1 MDLRDSDPQLLV
13 QALLGCLMTKGEKI
27 WIKDFTSVLS
37 GLLSVLHRSDRCL
50 LADES
55 SHVISLE
62 LYLSGLEDICVSDT
76 MCLNLIVIIK
86 RLYC

>member
-1 MDLRDSDPQLLV
+1 
-13 QALLGCLMTKGEKI
+13 MTKGEKI
-27 WIKDFTSVLS
+27 QIKDFTSVLS

-62 LYLSGLEDICVSDT
+62 LYLSGLENICVSAT
-76 MCLNLIVIIK
+76 VCLNLVVIFK
-86 RLYC
+86 QLYC

>member
-1 MDLRDSDPQLLV
+1 
-13 QALLGCLMTKGEKI
+13 MTKGEKI
-27 WIKDFTSVLS
+27 QIKDFTYVLS

-62 LYLSGLEDICVSDT
+62 LYLSGLENICVSAT
-76 MCLNLIVIIK
+76 VCLNLVVIFK
-86 RLYC
+86 QLYC

>member
-1 MDLRDSDPQLLV
+1 
-13 QALLGCLMTKGEKI
+13 MTKGGEDLGLK
-27 WIKDFTSVLS
+27 TSNLCCL
-37 GLLSVLHRSDRCL
+37 GCYLCCTGQTGALHRSDWCL

-62 LYLSGLEDICVSDT
+62 LYLSGVENICVSAT
-76 MCLNLIVIIK
+76 VCLNLIVIIK

>member
-1 MDLRDSDPQLLV
+1 
-13 QALLGCLMTKGEKI
+13 
-27 WIKDFTSVLS
+27 
-37 GLLSVLHRSDRCL
+37 

-62 LYLSGLEDICVSDT
+62 LYLRGLENICVSST
-76 MCLNLIVIIK
+76 VCLNLIVIIK